1 MLTIPKDRRFDAIT
15 LGRANMDLYTEME
28 RSIEETATFTKSL
41 GGSPANIAVAMAR
54 LGMNVGMIT
63 AVADDPIG
71 AYVIDFLSSFQVDT
85 SQIIRDTSGTS
96 TSLAVA
102 ETRRSGSRT
111 VLYRNNAADMALRP
125 TNINSAYIADAG
137 ILVVSGQALSRSP
150 AREAAMTAIAY
161 ARDAGTV
168 VVLDIDYRP
177 YSWIDEETAAVV
189 LSTAA
194 AVSDIVIGTR
204 EEFDALE
211 YLWQSKIVGHKRSDD
226 PQVADQATAEYL
238 LAREAPQLIV
248 IKRGAAGSRGWTRE
262 GARITGPVFPVQ
274 PLKPYGAGDA
284 FAGALLF
291 GISCQLSWDEC
302 FSIAAAGASI
312 NISRTRCA
320 EDMATWTEIT
330 TFLQERKNAL
340 SPETL

>member
-1 MLTIPKDRRFDAIT
+1 MIVSLPQDRRFDAIT
-15 LGRANMDLYTEME
+15 FGRANMDLYTEAE
-28 RSIEETATFTKSL
+28 KSIEETPTFTKSL

-54 LGMNVGMIT
+54 LGMKTGMIT

-71 AYVIDFLSSFQVDT
+71 AYVTSFLANFGVDT
-85 SQIIRDTSGTS
+85 SAIVRDASGTS

-102 ETRRSGSRT
+102 ETRGTGSRT

-125 TNINSAYIADAG
+125 QDIQKTYIADARM
-137 ILVVSGQALSRSP
+137 LVISGQALSRSP
-150 AREAAMTAIAY
+150 AREAAMTALTY
-161 ARDAGTV
+161 ARAAGTL

-189 LSTAA
+189 LSQAA
-194 AVSDIVIGTR
+194 EASDVVIGTR

-211 YLWQSKIVGHKRSDD
+211 YLRNSEIATSKKSSDTFVTD
-226 PQVADQATAEYL
+226 HATAEHL
-238 LAREAPQLIV
+238 FSHGMAQLV
-248 IKRGAAGSRGWTRE
+248 VVKRGEAGSFGWTRDGE
-262 GARITGPVFPVQ
+262 CIRGPAYPVK

-291 GISCQLSWDEC
+291 GINRGHSWSDC
-302 FSIAAAGASI
+302 FSIAAAAASI

-320 EDMATWTEIT
+320 EDMATWEEIAD
-330 TFLQERKNAL
+330 FLQERNSAL
-340 SPETL
+340 SH